1 VEQQTDTQAGTNPS
15 RNEQRLWAAYL
26 SGGFG
31 LSVSAMLGLLVPLRA
46 NELGI
51 AVGAIGVVV
60 AARSASETVL
70 AVPLSALIARLG
82 TKGAFVLSTGA
93 SAVVAAAF
101 TLAEDFWALLLLSA
115 AMGAARALGWVASQT
130 YISGEY
136 DPLNRARDTGRFSFV
151 SNASQMVAPLM
162 VGVAAAAWGY
172 RTAFLVV
179 AAYCALFVVIGL
191 VLAPPRKRRSGDDRV
206 RLRAAAGLFKLPQI
220 QMAMLL
226 TFVRL
231 WLPNIWR
238 PLFPLL
244 LVSVGGASPQLAGAV
259 ISSAAAMAMVV
270 NLLTGR
276 LSRLADPDI
285 LCTVAL
291 ALGVVGLAIS
301 PFLLS
306 VPAAFLPAVLVGL
319 ADGLSLPLLIVLVG
333 EAAPKGQ
340 RGLALATRN
349 AVNSFSATL
358 GPLGTGWL
366 VAALGATTAF
376 PVVGGLAAALL
387 GGAVALRRR
396 GPVESAAPPG
406 PRG

>member
-1 VEQQTDTQAGTNPS
+1 VKVDPVEHLSPATSEPIRTE
-15 RNEQRLWAAYL
+15 RRLGAAYL

-46 NELGI
+46 DELGI

-82 TKGAFVLSTGA
+82 TKGAFVLSTGT
-93 SAVVAAAF
+93 SAVLATVFA
-101 TLAEDFWALLLLSA
+101 LAEGFWALLLLNV

-130 YISGEY
+130 YIAGQY
-136 DPLNRARDTGRFSFV
+136 DPQDRARHTGRFSFV
-151 SNASQMVAPLM
+151 SNLSQMVAPLM
-162 VGVAAAAWGY
+162 VGAAAAAWGY
-172 RTAFLVV
+172 QAAFLVV
-179 AAYCALFVVIGL
+179 AAYCALFALIGL
-191 VLAPPRKRRSGDDRV
+191 ALAPPRRSGSGDRV
-206 RLRAAAGLFKLPQI
+206 KLRAAAGLFRLPRI

-231 WLPNIWR
+231 WVPNIWT
-238 PLFPLL
+238 PMFPLL
-244 LVSVGGASPQLAGAV
+244 LVSAGGASPQTAGAV
-259 ISSAAAMAMVV
+259 VSSAAAVATLV

-276 LSRLADPDI
+276 LSRWASPEV

-291 ALGVVGLAIS
+291 ALGVVGLVIA
-301 PFLLS
+301 PFVLS
-306 VPAAFLPAVLVGL
+306 VPAAFVSAALVGI
-319 ADGLSLPLLIVLVG
+319 ANGLSLPLLIVLVS

-349 AVNSFSATL
+349 AVNSLSGSL

-366 VAALGATTAF
+366 VAGLGATVAF
-376 PVVGGLAAALL
+376 PVVGGLAGALL
-387 GGAVALRRR
+387 VGVVALRRQILSTSDS
-396 GPVESAAPPG
+396 SA
-406 PRG
+406 